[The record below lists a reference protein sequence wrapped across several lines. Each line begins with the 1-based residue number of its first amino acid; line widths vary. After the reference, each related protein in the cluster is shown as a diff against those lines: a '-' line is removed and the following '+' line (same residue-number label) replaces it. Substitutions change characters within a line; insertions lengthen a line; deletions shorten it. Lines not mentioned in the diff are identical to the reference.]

1 MVYWG
6 VFTLKEHGMLRL
18 GSRLFS
24 RSHGTWCA
32 FPLTVAAG
40 LLPFAAHAADEA
52 FSLDVANDG
61 MISADDGHYTSGVT
75 FELAFTPEPAHWTQ
89 RLARALPDALI
100 EHADGAQYRLVHQ
113 IYTPDNIEAVAL
125 IEDDRPYAGLVYGG
139 VSLYGDTPAAH
150 GHTATDL
157 HLDVGMVG
165 TSSLADSIQQ
175 EVHRLTDSD
184 RPQGWDN
191 QLHDEA
197 VINLSVRRQW
207 WHDMPLGGK
216 QLAFGPSASATLG
229 NLYTY
234 ASTGYNVRFGD
245 AARSVPSL
253 TPGAASSAGFTAAG
267 GFRWY
272 VFAGVEGY
280 YMAHNLLLD
289 GNTFTRSHSVDRRE
303 WVGDVA
309 AGFALAWEDWQMS
322 FTALQRSDE
331 FRGQQDPDKFAAL
344 KLTKTL

>member
-1 MVYWG
+1 MPRLSSRPCRRPYG
-6 VFTLKEHGMLRL
+6 VWRV
-18 GSRLFS
+18 
-24 RSHGTWCA
+24 
-32 FPLTVAAG
+32 FPLVMAAG
-40 LLPFAAHAADEA
+40 LVPPAANAADEA
-52 FSLDVANDG
+52 LSLDVANDG
-61 MISADDGHYTSGVT
+61 MISNDDGHYTSGVT
-75 FELAFTPEPAHWTQ
+75 FELAFTPGQAHWTQ

-113 IYTPDNIEAVAL
+113 IYTPDNIEATEL

-139 VSLYGDTPAAH
+139 VSLYGAKPTAK
-150 GHTATDL
+150 GHTTTDL

-197 VINLSVRRQW
+197 IVNLGVRRQW
-207 WHDMPLGGK
+207 WHDISLSGK
-216 QLAFGPSASATLG
+216 QLAFGPSASAALG

-234 ASTGYNVRFGD
+234 ASTGYSVRFGD

-253 TPGAASSAGFTAAG
+253 TPGAASSAGFIAED

-272 VFAGVEGY
+272 VFVSVEGY
-280 YMAHNLLLD
+280 YMAQNLLLD
-289 GNTFTRSHSVDRRE
+289 GNTFNSSHSVDRRE
-303 WVGDVA
+303 WVGDVS
-309 AGFALAWEDWQMS
+309 AGFALAWEDWQVR
-322 FTALQRSDE
+322 FAALQRSDE

-344 KLTKTL
+344 KLTKML